1 MWEVPGSSIG
11 RGTFRFETIFVVF
24 SSLSKRAVVHLL
36 TVKRKIKDYF
46 RLYTSLEI

>member
-11 RGTFRFETIFVVF
+11 RGTYCFDPLFVVF
-24 SSLSKRAVVHLL
+24 SSLSKRAVMHLL

-46 RLYTSLEI
+46 RLCT